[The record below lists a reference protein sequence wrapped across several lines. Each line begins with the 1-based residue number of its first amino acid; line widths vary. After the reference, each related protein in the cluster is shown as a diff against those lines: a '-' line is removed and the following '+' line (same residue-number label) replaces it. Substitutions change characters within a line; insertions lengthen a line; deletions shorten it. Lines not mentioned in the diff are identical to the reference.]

1 MKIIFRLT
9 IAGNDTIQNEGINEG
24 INGGINGGI
33 NEGINEGISLLLL
46 TIQKYEGKRSGYLSK
61 IIYIPQKTI
70 AVVVYFK
77 N

>member
-1 MKIIFRLT
+1 MGKFWDLLT
-9 IAGNDTIQNEGINEG
+9 GWKNNHQVTVNDIEKNDGV
-24 INGGINGGI
+24 